1 MAVIKPSF
9 AKLWLTLHQKQKV
22 IIIMRK
28 KSFIL
33 LLLFISNTSL
43 FSQNPLTEDAL
54 LEKQIY
60 ETGLIHAPLP
70 LNTSRSFEENAL
82 KKEVL
87 SSQPLTETEGAD
99 GWTYTGKRA
108 AGSPSDPDY
117 ATYGNSRIT
126 YHVDGRNWE
135 KYNRIY
141 FSIYPD
147 CDGARVVN
155 MNLTFTNDS
164 STPKQGYNLPSGS
177 HLINL
182 VNKQWNHCF
191 LEIDEYQ
198 RDKVISI
205 SFDTAL
211 KGKDRTTGDSAI
223 YYVDDIRLQQ
233 IKNPEKVSGWEP
245 AEHTII
251 YSTTGYA
258 INSPKTALAH
268 ANSCKQW
275 KQFQLIN
282 SVSKEVA
289 YEGALKQEQ
298 TTIGQ
303 FGVMDFTDFNQPG
316 DYQLK
321 VGKNITPAFRIGE
334 KLWDN
339 SLWKVLNFLFCQRC
353 GHPVPGKHAAC
364 HTDLF
369 SRHDGKSIAYSGGWH
384 DAGVTDRRCD
394 FLPTGSIQPAQNQK
408 YSVGSPSAGRSGM
421 GDRVHTEKPL
431 WRRLSCQQYGTA
443 YLARRHPEYI
453 G

>member
-1 MAVIKPSF
+1 
-9 AKLWLTLHQKQKV
+9 
-22 IIIMRK
+22 MRK

-99 GWTYTGKRA
+99 GWTHSGAGKMSFSKEKTTSGKGSIRLSFPTYTGKRA

-223 YYVDDIRLQQ
+223 YYVDDIR
-233 IKNPEKVSGWEP
+233 
-245 AEHTII
+245 
-251 YSTTGYA
+251 
-258 INSPKTALAH
+258 
-268 ANSCKQW
+268 
-275 KQFQLIN
+275 
-282 SVSKEVA
+282 
-289 YEGALKQEQ
+289 
-298 TTIGQ
+298 
-303 FGVMDFTDFNQPG
+303 
-316 DYQLK
+316 
-321 VGKNITPAFRIGE
+321 
-334 KLWDN
+334 
-339 SLWKVLNFLFCQRC
+339 
-353 GHPVPGKHAAC
+353 
-364 HTDLF
+364 
-369 SRHDGKSIAYSGGWH
+369 
-384 DAGVTDRRCD
+384 
-394 FLPTGSIQPAQNQK
+394 
-408 YSVGSPSAGRSGM
+408 
-421 GDRVHTEKPL
+421 
-431 WRRLSCQQYGTA
+431 
-443 YLARRHPEYI
+443 
-453 G
+453 

>member
-99 GWTYTGKRA
+99 GWTHSGAGKMSFSKEKTTSGKGSIRLSFPTYTGKRA

-164 STPKQGYNLPSGS
+164 STPKQGYNPPQRFPSHQS
-177 HLINL
+177 
-182 VNKQWNHCF
+182 
-191 LEIDEYQ
+191 
-198 RDKVISI
+198 
-205 SFDTAL
+205 
-211 KGKDRTTGDSAI
+211 GK
-223 YYVDDIRLQQ
+223 
-233 IKNPEKVSGWEP
+233 
-245 AEHTII
+245 
-251 YSTTGYA
+251 
-258 INSPKTALAH
+258 
-268 ANSCKQW
+268 
-275 KQFQLIN
+275 
-282 SVSKEVA
+282 
-289 YEGALKQEQ
+289 
-298 TTIGQ
+298 
-303 FGVMDFTDFNQPG
+303 
-316 DYQLK
+316 
-321 VGKNITPAFRIGE
+321 
-334 KLWDN
+334 
-339 SLWKVLNFLFCQRC
+339 
-353 GHPVPGKHAAC
+353 
-364 HTDLF
+364 
-369 SRHDGKSIAYSGGWH
+369 
-384 DAGVTDRRCD
+384 
-394 FLPTGSIQPAQNQK
+394 
-408 YSVGSPSAGRSGM
+408 
-421 GDRVHTEKPL
+421 
-431 WRRLSCQQYGTA
+431 
-443 YLARRHPEYI
+443 
-453 G
+453 

>member
-87 SSQPLTETEGAD
+87 SSQPLAETEGAD
-99 GWTYTGKRA
+99 GWTHSGAGKMSFSKEKTISGKGSIRLSFPTYTGKRA

-233 IKNPEKVSGWEP
+233 IKNPEK
-245 AEHTII
+245 
-251 YSTTGYA
+251 
-258 INSPKTALAH
+258 
-268 ANSCKQW
+268 
-275 KQFQLIN
+275 
-282 SVSKEVA
+282 
-289 YEGALKQEQ
+289 
-298 TTIGQ
+298 
-303 FGVMDFTDFNQPG
+303 
-316 DYQLK
+316 
-321 VGKNITPAFRIGE
+321 
-334 KLWDN
+334 
-339 SLWKVLNFLFCQRC
+339 
-353 GHPVPGKHAAC
+353 
-364 HTDLF
+364 
-369 SRHDGKSIAYSGGWH
+369 
-384 DAGVTDRRCD
+384 
-394 FLPTGSIQPAQNQK
+394 
-408 YSVGSPSAGRSGM
+408 
-421 GDRVHTEKPL
+421 
-431 WRRLSCQQYGTA
+431 
-443 YLARRHPEYI
+443 
-453 G
+453 